1 MVPGEW
7 VGEHLEGRW
16 SPVAFGGLLAALL
29 GAFALAALWEPTV
42 FDSWIHWGKSRTQEP
57 GLAQV
62 WETARR
68 DYLGGNPRLG
78 YQFMKL
84 MYIGDAVHAIAEP
97 LVEVGFLF
105 AMAALVLGR
114 WPSPRRAD
122 AAALLALVA
131 AMILVAAPTP
141 VATAM
146 FGYRPWTGNYVF
158 GLLLH
163 LVLFLPYRFHTVA
176 PRPRHPAFAAVLL
189 VWGAVSGLANEHTG
203 PASTALLVAAML
215 FFRRRG
221 ERLASWMVAGL
232 VGLVIGF
239 AALLLAP
246 GNSKRYG
253 GVMEQSSLVNF
264 VLDRGLAGNLRLV
277 GIFLLCAATL
287 LPWLIAA
294 RRLRSQP
301 IGRVDRWT
309 IGLLVAA
316 GGAVMLTSLVSPQQ
330 GWRLL
335 FAPMVL
341 WIAAAALWIRLRV
354 SRRALLGLGAV
365 SAAVLVFQLGA
376 MLHIQHRAHAA
387 SEVREA
393 RVARAARGSVV
404 VLPPLG
410 VGRSP
415 WFVGDDLRQASWR
428 RKLAD
433 RFHLAAVVLEP

>member
-1 MVPGEW
+1 MFAV
-7 VGEHLEGRW
+7 
-16 SPVAFGGLLAALL
+16 LLAALF

-42 FDSWIHWGKSRTQEP
+42 FDSWIHWGKSHGHEL

-62 WETARR
+62 WDTARH

-84 MYIGDAVHAIAEP
+84 MYSGDAVHAIAEP

-105 AMAALVLGR
+105 VVTALVAGC

-122 AAALLALVA
+122 HVALLALVA

-146 FGYRPWTGNYVF
+146 FGYRPWTCNYVF
-158 GLLLH
+158 GFLLH
-163 LVLFLPYRFHTVA
+163 LVLFVPYRFHAVA
-176 PRPRHPAFAAVLL
+176 PRPRHPAFAVILL
-189 VWGAVSGLANEHTG
+189 VWGVLAGLGNEHTG
-203 PASTALLVAAML
+203 PASMALLVVAMIA
-215 FFRRRG
+215 FRRRG
-221 ERLASWMVAGL
+221 ERLAAWMVSGL

-253 GVMEQSSLVNF
+253 GLLEHTTLVN
-264 VLDRGLAGNLRLV
+264 VVVDRGLAGNLRLV
-277 GIFLLCAATL
+277 GIFLLCAAAL

-294 RRLRSQP
+294 RRLRGQLV
-301 IGRVDRWT
+301 GRLDRWT
-309 IGLLVAA
+309 IAVLFAA
-316 GGAVMLTSLVSPQQ
+316 GGATMLTSLVAPQQ

-354 SRRALLGLGAV
+354 NRRALLGFGAA
-365 SAAVLVFQLGA
+365 SACVLAFQLGA
-376 MLHIQHRAHAA
+376 MLLVLSRAHAP
-387 SEVREA
+387 SDIREG
-393 RVARAARGSVV
+393 RVAGAARGSVV

-410 VGRSP
+410 FGRLP
-415 WFVGDDLRQASWR
+415 WFVGDDLEAGDVEAEAGRLVSLRIR
-428 RKLAD
+428 RAEAVSSSAD
-433 RFHLAAVVLEP
+433 QQGRGVLP